1 VPTPG
6 SHGRIVCEDVTGSEQ
21 LEAHLGIVART
32 VAEGRLIPLLGAG
45 VNRCGRPRGEGWGRQ
60 LYLPDG
66 RELSRYLAD
75 YAQYPSSE
83 DADDLVRVSQ
93 YFSAMLGPGPLYDE
107 LRELF
112 DVSYPPTPVH
122 DFLAGLP
129 GQLLRRHGLTQ
140 HQLIITTNYD
150 DVLERAFAA
159 AGEPFDV
166 VTYVAVGEYQGSF
179 LHYPPHPDPDPP
191 GDVYVRDEA
200 RVIAKPNEYKELS
213 LADRT
218 VILKL
223 HGAVDRNNPSWDSY
237 VITEDHYFDYLT
249 RTDLAC
255 RLPVTL
261 GAKVRRSAFL
271 FLGYSMRDWNLRV
284 ILHRIWGD
292 QPLKYRS
299 WAIQLDPRDVDAK
312 LWAARGV
319 DIYDVTLED
328 YIAALHKRVE
338 DLPAVSAPS

>member
-1 VPTPG
+1 MEARLRGTQTTE
-6 SHGRIVCEDVTGSEQ
+6 H
-21 LEAHLGIVART
+21 LEAHYRIVART
-32 VAEGRLIPLLGAG
+32 LGEGRVIPLLGAG
-45 VNRCGRPRGEGWGRQ
+45 VNRCGRPNGEGWGRER
-60 LYLPDG
+60 YLPDG
-66 RELSRYLAD
+66 GELARYLAE
-75 YAQYPSSE
+75 YAQYPADE
-83 DADDLVRVSQ
+83 DSTDLVRVSQ
-93 YFSAMLGPGPLYDE
+93 YFAAMLGSGPLYEE

-112 DVSYPPTPVH
+112 DVNYPPTPVH
-122 DFLAGLP
+122 EFLARLP
-129 GQLLRRHGLTQ
+129 SELRRQDCLTQ

-150 DVLERAFAA
+150 DALERAFAA

-166 VTYVAVGEYQGSF
+166 VTYVAVGDNQGSF
-179 LHYPPHPDPDPP
+179 LHYPPSTDEDPASD
-191 GDVYVRDEA
+191 DLYARAEA
-200 RVIAKPNEYKELS
+200 RVIERPNEYTDLS
-213 LADRT
+213 LEKRT

-223 HGAVDRNNPSWDSY
+223 HGAIDRRDSDFDSY

-299 WAIQLDPRDVDAK
+299 WAVQLKPQDVDER

-319 DIYDVTLED
+319 DIYDVPLEI
-328 YIAALHKRVE
+328 YIAQMRERTA
-338 DLPAVSAPS
+338 DLPQVTAPS